1 MSVDLETARKWMKDC
16 DPNAALEYDDPR
28 YVPLD
33 EGTPVRG
40 RQDESCVARL
50 FDTIQLA
57 SPTSRTCQLFTGFW
71 GAGKSTEL
79 KRLKHRLETDTATG
93 TKTFVLYIP
102 TMDFVDMYAPPAVSD
117 VLGVFAHCLE
127 SAATEAEG
135 GDPEAKPRFLRR
147 MYEFL
152 ESDVQLREIGF
163 EGYGASLLLEI
174 KDNPA
179 FRSRV
184 RAQLALRFGPAQ

>member
-1 MSVDLETARKWMKDC
+1 
-16 DPNAALEYDDPR
+16 
-28 YVPLD
+28 
-33 EGTPVRG
+33 
-40 RQDESCVARL
+40 
-50 FDTIQLA
+50 
-57 SPTSRTCQLFTGFW
+57 
-71 GAGKSTEL
+71 
-79 KRLKHRLETDTATG
+79 
-93 TKTFVLYIP
+93 
-102 TMDFVDMYAPPAVSD
+102 
-117 VLGVFAHCLE
+117 
-127 SAATEAEG
+127 
-135 GDPEAKPRFLRR
+135 